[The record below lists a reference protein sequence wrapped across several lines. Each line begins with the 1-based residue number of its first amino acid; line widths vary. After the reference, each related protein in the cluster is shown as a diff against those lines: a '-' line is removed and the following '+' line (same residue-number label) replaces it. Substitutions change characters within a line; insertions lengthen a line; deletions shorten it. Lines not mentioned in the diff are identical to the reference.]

1 MICVSILG
9 RVKIKVESRSRD
21 TSNQFVIL
29 FFGIIIL
36 FFEIIIHVK
45 LLTWRIIQ
53 LSKLQQFYA
62 VRIIFNRV

>member
-1 MICVSILG
+1 MICVLILG

>member
-1 MICVSILG
+1 MICVLILG

-53 LSKLQQFYA
+53 LSKLQQFCA